1 MATLIGG
8 ITIPQLSGD
17 PVGNPDANT
26 VFLYSVGGSYRMKL
40 PNGSIMTFATGVT
53 PEDVQDIVG
62 TFIQAG
68 SNKLSI
74 TYNDVSNVLVIDVVP
89 GNISHSD
96 ISNIGTNSHAQIDSH
111 LANTSNPHNTTA
123 GQVGADPSGSAAAA
137 QAFSIQRSN
146 HTGSQTSSTISDFSN
161 TVLATILTGFVVGTN
176 TAINAADTILQAF
189 GKIQAQ
195 INNILSVLAAQV
207 LGDNFEQFLD
217 NTLFTTTSNANQIAA
232 SFTTTSKATGKYRIG
247 INWIWRYASA
257 ANSAIFGVYI
267 DGVLQDSEM
276 LMELS
281 DTAANERIPYSWFGY
296 VDFATITTHTIE
308 LRVRGEAAG
317 SALEVHNVRAEIWRS
332 SP

>member
-40 PNGSIMTFATGVT
+40 PNGSVLTFATGVS
-53 PEDVQDIVG
+53 PEDVEDIVG

-74 TYNDVSNVLVIDVVP
+74 TYNDSLNTLVIDVVP
-89 GNISHSD
+89 GNISHLD
-96 ISNIGTNSHAQIDSH
+96 LANIGTNNHAQIDSH
-111 LANTSNPHNTTA
+111 ISNTSNPHNTTA

-137 QAFSIQRSN
+137 QAFAIQRSN
-146 HTGSQTSSTISDFSN
+146 HTGSQLAATISDFASV
-161 TVLATILTGFVVGTN
+161 VLATILTGFVVGAN
-176 TAINAADTILQAF
+176 SAIAATDSILQAF

-195 INNILSVLAAQV
+195 INNILSVLASQV

-217 NTLFTTTSNANQIAA
+217 NTLFTTTSNANQVAA
-232 SFTTTSKATGKYRIG
+232 IFTTTSKATGKYRVAL
-247 INWIWRYASA
+247 NWVWRYASN

-267 DGVLQDSEM
+267 DGVLQGTEM
-276 LMELS
+276 QMELS

-296 VDFATITTHTIE
+296 VDFSTITTHTIE

-317 SALEVHNVRAEIWRS
+317 SALEVYTVSAEIWRAA
-332 SP
+332 P